1 MPESAPSPLPHPT
14 CRNVVWLTIQFT
26 LRLVF
31 LLWLRYQCRG
41 LKNVPRSGGGLVLVN
56 HQSFLDP
63 MLVGLPLQR
72 PVSYLARDT
81 LFPIPFIGWALRQ
94 TYVMPINRDAASTA
108 SIREALRRMEHGF
121 LVGIFPEGTRCVD
134 GEVGDFK
141 PGFVTLIRRVNLPV
155 YPVGIAGAHEAMPR
169 GALRFLPRQVRI
181 VFGEPLKREDL
192 DRLCVKGQEEA
203 LVEFA
208 RNAVVACQKE
218 AEEWRQ
224 ASL

>member
-1 MPESAPSPLPHPT
+1 MADSDSPPLPHAT
-14 CRNVVWLTIQFT
+14 RRNLVWSTFQFAM
-26 LRLVF
+26 RLVF
-31 LLWLRYQCRG
+31 LFWLRYQCRG

-63 MLVGLPLQR
+63 LLVGVPLQR

-81 LFPIPFIGWALRQ
+81 LFPIPFVGWVLRS

-108 SIREALRRMEHGF
+108 SIREALKRMEHGF
-121 LVGIFPEGTRCVD
+121 LVGIFPEGTRSAA
-134 GEVGDFK
+134 GEVGEFK
-141 PGFVTLIRRVNLPV
+141 PGFVSLIRRVNLPV

-169 GALRFLPRQVRI
+169 GGLKFLPRQVRI

-192 DRLCVKGQEEA
+192 DRLCVKGQEQA

-208 RNAVVACQKE
+208 RNAVVACQQE
-218 AEEWRQ
+218 AEAWRQ